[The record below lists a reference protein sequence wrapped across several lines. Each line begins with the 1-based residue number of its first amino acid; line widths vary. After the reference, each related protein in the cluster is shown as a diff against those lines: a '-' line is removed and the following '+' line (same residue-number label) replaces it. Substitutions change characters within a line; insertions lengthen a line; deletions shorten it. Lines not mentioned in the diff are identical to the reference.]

1 MIDSTGTALFV
12 LGTSPWAVA
21 LAIIAA
27 TFVLEDV
34 AIVAAALLAAD
45 GTITPSLA
53 LAALVTGIFAGD
65 LALYGL
71 GAAARS
77 QAWARRFI
85 GERRMNKGR
94 AWLKRRYISALIG
107 ARFMPGFRLPTYA
120 ASGFLQLPFLPFAVV
135 AALAGLVWTTI
146 VFTLIFSF
154 GLMIVDELGVWR
166 WLIAAALLTL
176 VFFGPRLTEMLLPS
190 AARDSQGE

>member
-120 ASGFLQLPFLPFAVV
+120 ASGFLQLPFFPFAVV

>member
-1 MIDSTGTALFV
+1 MIDSAGTLLLAL
-12 LGTSPWAVA
+12 GSSPWAVA

-45 GTITPSLA
+45 GTIPPSLA
-53 LAALVTGIFAGD
+53 LAALVAGIFAGD

-77 QAWARRFI
+77 RPWAHHFI
-85 GERRMNKGR
+85 GERRMKKGR

-120 ASGFLQLPFLPFAVV
+120 ASGFLQLPFLPFATV
-135 AALAGLVWTTI
+135 AAFAGFVWTTI
-146 VFTLIFSF
+146 VFMLVFFF
-154 GLMIVDELGVWR
+154 GLMILDSLGVWR
-166 WLIAAALLTL
+166 WLIAAALLIL

-190 AARDSQGE
+190 AVRDSQNE

>member
-1 MIDSTGTALFV
+1 MIDSTGTLLLAL
-12 LGTSPWAVA
+12 GSSPWAVA

-45 GTITPSLA
+45 GTIPPSLA
-53 LAALVTGIFAGD
+53 LAALVAGIFAGD

-77 QAWARRFI
+77 QPWAHHFI
-85 GERRMNKGR
+85 GERRMKKGR

-120 ASGFLQLPFLPFAVV
+120 ASGFLQLPFLPFATV
-135 AALAGLVWTTI
+135 AAFAGFVWTTI
-146 VFTLIFSF
+146 VFMLRALQARPAQPVHP
-154 GLMIVDELGVWR
+154 GR
-166 WLIAAALLTL
+166 AAAQCRAAQH
-176 VFFGPRLTEMLLPS
+176 GRPRLH
-190 AARDSQGE
+190 AALHPGA